1 MSIKL
6 MTTVWDMPD
15 LGPGEKLVLLCLADQ
30 ANDQGTHCWPSV
42 ETICRRSGQG
52 QRTVRRILAELEEA
66 GHITRQYRSG
76 TSTQYRVHPC
86 QNGTPA
92 KMADLPKRQATPA
105 NLAGDPCQIG
115 TLTTNEPSMNLN
127 PPNPPAGGKV
137 ERAAIP
143 DDWVLPAIEE
153 LPSEIRALAAQWPAG
168 AYPAEGV
175 AFHQYWRG
183 RGQKRANWP
192 ALWAARVQAKHD
204 AVMRAAKAGIVWGC
218 SARSAA
224 AERRDRP
231 AVAAK
236 TRETERSTELH
247 AALVARLG
255 EAVAAEW
262 FGPVALV
269 FSDCGLTVVAPTPFH
284 AAHIEANHRGAIEAA
299 LGTIG
304 VGVDWVR
311 CVAERLVATKVAGGA
326 RRGK

>member
-6 MTTVWDMPD
+6 MTLVWDMPD
-15 LGPGEKLVLLCLADQ
+15 LDPGEKLVLLCLADQ

-52 QRTVRRILAELEEA
+52 ERTVRRILADLEAA

-92 KMADLPKRQATPA
+92 KMADLPNRQDTPA
-105 NLAGDPCQIG
+105 KMAGDPCQIG
-115 TLTTNEPSMNLN
+115 TQTTNEPSMNLN

-137 ERAAIP
+137 ERVAIP
-143 DDWVLPAIEE
+143 DDWVLPGIED
-153 LPSEIRALAAQWPAG
+153 LPSEIAALAAQWPAG
-168 AYPAEGV
+168 AYRAEGM
-175 AFHQYWRG
+175 AFHQHWAG
-183 RGQKRANWP
+183 RGTRRANWGK
-192 ALWAARVQAKHD
+192 LWAARVQARHD
-204 AVMRAAKAGIVWGC
+204 AVMRAGKAGIVWGD
-218 SARSAA
+218 AGRKLAA
-224 AERRDRP
+224 ARRDRP
-231 AVAAK
+231 VVAAK
-236 TRETERSTELH
+236 AKENERSAELH

-262 FGPVALV
+262 FGQVALV
-269 FSDCGLTVVAPTPFH
+269 FGDCGLTVVTPTAFH
-284 AAHIEANHRGAIEAA
+284 AAHIEQNHTAAIEAA
-299 LGTIG
+299 LGAIG

-311 CVAERLVATKVAGGA
+311 CVAENGGLTKVAGGA